1 MSYNKKN
8 YDELLKA
15 IEAIENN
22 MWKICDLDTNDDDI
36 HCSLCHSFP
45 FDKSLDE
52 VAMTVRE
59 WREEIELVWNVK
71 QKREK
76 PVGENIA
83 FYEWSYTGGGIWIA
97 VGQLNSGEWFNIDDM
112 DNGGESFQLF
122 KTMHD
127 AYESYPEDV
136 TECIC
141 TDTDRKKFV
150 AMWKEIF
157 AHEQE
162 TNGTMSERVPD
173 WKNQLIDMLA
183 NA

>member
-8 YDELLKA
+8 YDELLQA
-15 IEAIENN
+15 IDAIENN

-59 WREEIELVWNVK
+59 WREEIELVRNVK

-76 PVGENIA
+76 PVGEHIA
-83 FYEWSYTGGGIWIA
+83 FYEWVYTGGGIWVAI
-97 VGQLNSGEWFNIDDM
+97 GKLNNGKWFRIDDM
-112 DNGGESFQLF
+112 DSGGVSFQIY
-122 KTMHD
+122 KTLHE
-127 AYESYPEDV
+127 ANED
-136 TECIC
+136 
-141 TDTDRKKFV
+141 DTDNVTNCIDIYVDKKLYV

-157 AHEQE
+157 AYEKE
-162 TNGTMSERVPD
+162 NNGTMSERIPE
-173 WKNQLIDMLA
+173 WTNELIDILA
-183 NA
+183 NG